1 MTDSL
6 PVASMQD
13 VADDGTAFWELVTE
27 GNRCLGDGDTPGVGS
42 GGHGD
47 TNSPSP

>member
-27 GNRCLGDGDTPGVGS
+27 GNRGLGDGDTPGVG
-42 GGHGD
+42 GGSRGD
-47 TNSPSP
+47 TNPPSS